1 MSFKP
6 ISNNILL
13 IILGKDTMEIWV
25 NDEVAKI
32 EVCLLFTIQVSSPLL
47 KLTIHV
53 GVRSV

>member
-32 EVCLLFTIQVSSPLL
+32 EVCLLFTIQVSS
-47 KLTIHV
+47 HY
-53 GVRSV
+53 